1 MDGAQPLAGISSVTG
16 ESSGRPAAMHQSAAS
31 STGRSEPGSASSAA
45 NLRRAPRSLKGGRS
59 AAEKRQDRFKHRRV
73 YQTTESYKAKRRL
86 RENGEK
92 YRFAKN
98 ARRTFLEYKERKK
111 VYEGGEKAKASRSQ
125 KKWIRFWTPCF
136 FNWTGM
142 RKHRDVQADNN
153 AAAYAPHLHEDG
165 RISVRQNGTVVF
177 LPCPDEPAA
186 GAGHQQLEEFR
197 LALALRCRIG
207 AINCRRVVDGIG
219 CCSRW
224 IRKEIAEARE
234 LRRIGEGCCDPSAP
248 ASGSAG
254 RPRDNF
260 ESYLSVGASTPRGS
274 IDLGGSAK

>member
-1 MDGAQPLAGISSVTG
+1 
-16 ESSGRPAAMHQSAAS
+16 
-31 STGRSEPGSASSAA
+31 
-45 NLRRAPRSLKGGRS
+45 
-59 AAEKRQDRFKHRRV
+59 
-73 YQTTESYKAKRRL
+73 
-86 RENGEK
+86 
-92 YRFAKN
+92 
-98 ARRTFLEYKERKK
+98 
-111 VYEGGEKAKASRSQ
+111 
-125 KKWIRFWTPCF
+125 
-136 FNWTGM
+136 M

-177 LPCPDEPAA
+177 LACPDEPAA

-260 ESYLSVGASTPRGS
+260 RVLPFGGCVHTKRLHGFKWHCPMSGYCDSDLDQMAELYQQEQKKSISMLLKKINLSQVKYQPY
-274 IDLGGSAK
+274 IAK